1 MMMDGKRMVIG
12 IERWRDG
19 KMVSMM
25 GLMKVLDRYYK
36 LKGKSHQPPDH
47 QSRWKKSLGKRLLLS
62 IEGGEI

>member
-1 MMMDGKRMVIG
+1 MMDGKRMVIG

-36 LKGKSHQPPDH
+36 LKGKFHHPYHLYIPD
-47 QSRWKKSLGKRLLLS
+47 SAKM
-62 IEGGEI
+62 EF